1 MNWDVSYR
9 LTYGSFLL
17 HSHIWASSLFC
28 LKVAVM
34 SCLLGSLWNKG
45 RPLRGSDAGA
55 ASSNCV
61 RFRFLQ
67 KRRLQ
72 HSLEHPRALEELWV
86 FQIQQSSLCSRLVFV
101 SARGHRHRSPMTQ
114 RTDPLRARSPFSLS
128 TLCLCFLVCP
138 LSVLSPLL
146 PRRLFLQRSGGGGGW
161 WLASVL
167 VRPQL
172 SLDHLEYLDL
182 PSGRAFPRQM
192 VASPDQWLP
201 REFHRVFSCFCSL
214 DCLSRSFR

>member
-1 MNWDVSYR
+1 MNCDVSCR

-17 HSHIWASSLFC
+17 HSHIWTSSLFR
-28 LKVAVM
+28 LKVAVV

-114 RTDPLRARSPFSLS
+114 RTDPLRARSPSSLS
-128 TLCLCFLVCP
+128 TLCLCAGWCLFFWFVP
-138 LSVLSPLL
+138 SLSCLLS
-146 PRRLFLQRSGGGGGW
+146 S
-161 WLASVL
+161 LA
-167 VRPQL
+167 
-172 SLDHLEYLDL
+172 
-182 PSGRAFPRQM
+182 
-192 VASPDQWLP
+192 
-201 REFHRVFSCFCSL
+201 VFSCSAVEEGVDGDWPACWCARSSL
-214 DCLSRSFR
+214 WITLSI